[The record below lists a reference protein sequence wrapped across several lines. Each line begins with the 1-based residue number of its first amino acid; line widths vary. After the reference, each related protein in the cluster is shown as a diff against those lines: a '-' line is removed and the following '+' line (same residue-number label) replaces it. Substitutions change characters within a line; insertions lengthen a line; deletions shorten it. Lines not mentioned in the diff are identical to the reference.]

1 MLVTT
6 PVLISVYFWESI
18 HVDPV
23 SGRVFVALNN
33 SVGVLNPD
41 GTLLQSIPNVTAAGQ
56 VLIT

>member
-1 MLVTT
+1 MTT